1 MTLQQQVNET
11 ISTLDNGQLEEV
23 ATYLS
28 YLKFKSRR
36 KNSLQNEDTKLAKLY
51 AEFADDDQLLA
62 EEGMAEYT
70 SNLTTE
76 DNK

>member
-1 MTLQQQVNET
+1 MTLQQQVNQT
-11 ISTLDNGQLEEV
+11 ISTLDNGQLKEV

-36 KNSLQNEDTKLAKLY
+36 KNGLQNEDGKLAKLY

-62 EEGMAEYT
+62 EEGMADYT